1 MDSQHSS
8 SKLPVIRAI
17 PALPAGKGISRIA
30 IGSSAFC
37 FVTLKNQAAPKC
49 SPRARPNAQ
58 QFAGVA
64 HSTKSLRRKG
74 HLPSGCRRRTSSN
87 WLAPRGAQTEKTRI
101 VDRRQRTP
109 CRACK
114 KYARAAKA
122 AEIRIVRQP
131 RRSWEHDMASTTFN
145 SLWRRL
151 QSGGRDL
158 VQNWW
163 LFTLRGVLGIIFGI
177 LALIFPGPTIL
188 SLVLL
193 FSAYMLVDGIF
204 GIISAVRAIRRRE
217 DRWGLLIFQ
226 GLLDIATGVVAF
238 LWPGLTVVAFVWLIA
253 AWAIVSGGLMTAAG
267 FRLNMDHG
275 RWWLVLGGLLS
286 LAYGVLLI
294 ITPLIGAVVF
304 TWWLGAYALV
314 FGVALVIF
322 SLKLRS
328 RQHERVSPTAVG
340 TAA

>member
-1 MDSQHSS
+1 
-8 SKLPVIRAI
+8 
-17 PALPAGKGISRIA
+17 
-30 IGSSAFC
+30 
-37 FVTLKNQAAPKC
+37 
-49 SPRARPNAQ
+49 
-58 QFAGVA
+58 
-64 HSTKSLRRKG
+64 
-74 HLPSGCRRRTSSN
+74 
-87 WLAPRGAQTEKTRI
+87 
-101 VDRRQRTP
+101 
-109 CRACK
+109 
-114 KYARAAKA
+114 
-122 AEIRIVRQP
+122 
-131 RRSWEHDMASTTFN
+131 MASTTFN
-145 SLWRRL
+145 ST
-151 QSGGRDL
+151 SGVGSGPAAETL

-204 GIISAVRAIRRRE
+204 GIISAVRAIRRKE
-217 DRWGLLIFQ
+217 DRWGLLIFE

-238 LWPGLTVVAFVWLIA
+238 LWPALTVVAFVWLIA
-253 AWAIVSGGLMTAAG
+253 AWAIVTGGLMTAAG
-267 FRLNMDHG
+267 FRLNIEHG